1 MICHLKKSFSQLPE
15 LVESTILNEILL
27 LLFSYGKIQSVKIHH
42 RENEDVSSA
51 IVAFGDIKS
60 ASKAHGA
67 ENRIEGNLLSTE
79 YSEGSAT
86 GSAVTRTVEPRI
98 GAYNRSFSRSK
109 GYEPSS
115 SSHLLCNSF
124 SFDTYRLFV
133 P

>member
-1 MICHLKKSFSQLPE
+1 MICHLKKSFSQLSE

-109 GYEPSS
+109 GYVLICCVILF
-115 SSHLLCNSF
+115 HLIPIDFL
-124 SFDTYRLFV
+124 YRRLY
-133 P
+133 